1 MELSFII
8 IGIIIAVIA
17 FKTFQKRAKAREPE
31 TDADAEL
38 TFHKSSPVYP
48 KQNDK
53 IVLIEGADHSDMK
66 NVVSGFCNM
75 YNEKNYKTLPRL
87 LKLSERDFAIIF
99 PYDIDFE
106 IYCYFINYLNYPIEI
121 KWDARVTGWTTAT
134 PSEWIPE
141 KCLNKKI
148 MLFVADDD
156 TEGDNVYMTTSE
168 NVGYKLG
175 FAVGEEKHLLDH
187 PKKKFRPPPIE
198 IEELANKEFE
208 DFK

>member
-1 MELSFII
+1 MVELSFII

-17 FKTFQKRAKAREPE
+17 FKTIQKRAKAREPE

-66 NVVSGFCNM
+66 NVVTGFCNM

-121 KWDARVTGWTTAT
+121 KWDAKVTGW
-134 PSEWIPE
+134 IPTISLSFKWPGLAKGIFDKTE
-141 KCLNKKI
+141 LPTKASVDFFINVLRE
-148 MLFVADDD
+148 LFIIK
-156 TEGDNVYMTTSE
+156 YFFL
-168 NVGYKLG
+168 K
-175 FAVGEEKHLLDH
+175 
-187 PKKKFRPPPIE
+187 
-198 IEELANKEFE
+198 
-208 DFK
+208 